1 MKDELEKKKKVAK
14 LKEFAKA
21 AGAGGAKEA
30 VKGTLKATGKTTI
43 SNKAREVIGEAT
55 GKSIGQKAKEL
66 FSKVKGTTTIRKG
79 GSDLGDRDAQTERN
93 VGKKYK
99 DISPVMG
106 KGSFNR
112 NTPKDNWGNTGI
124 TQDEVD
130 RKRKK

>member
-14 LKEFAKA
+14 LREFSKA
-21 AGAGGAKEA
+21 AGAGGIKEA
-30 VKGTLKATGKTTI
+30 AKGTLKGIGKTTI
-43 SNKAREVIGEAT
+43 RDIAQEAG
-55 GKSIGQKAKEL
+55 GKPIGQKAKEL
-66 FSKVKGTTTIRKG
+66 FSQVKGTTTIRK
-79 GSDLGDRDAQTERN
+79 SSNLGNRDAQTERN

-112 NTPKDNWGNTGI
+112 NTPKDNWGNIGI

-130 RKRKK
+130 RRKKKK